1 LLCLRELRT
10 PLDAPI
16 KRVNK
21 MEGIL
26 VTRDGE
32 RLRKVIR
39 KIIQKNLAV
48 NGLSNLLKHV
58 IV

>member
-1 LLCLRELRT
+1 MYVWRT
-10 PLDAPI
+10 PVDAPI

-26 VTRDGE
+26 VTRDRE

-48 NGLSNLLKHV
+48 NGLSKLLKHV

>member
-1 LLCLRELRT
+1 MVLFGNLVQ
-10 PLDAPI
+10 PPI

-39 KIIQKNLAV
+39 KIIQKNLAI
-48 NGLSNLLKHV
+48 NGLSKILKQV